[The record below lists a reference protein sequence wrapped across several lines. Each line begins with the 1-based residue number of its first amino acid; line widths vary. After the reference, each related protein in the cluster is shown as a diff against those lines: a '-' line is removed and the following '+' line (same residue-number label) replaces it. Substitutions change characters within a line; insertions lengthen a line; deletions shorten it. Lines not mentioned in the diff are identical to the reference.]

1 MVHVLLVHRNVICP
15 WTIAQH
21 GELCGHMYRPL
32 CSLTE
37 DEILRHQQME
47 KEKVIQ
53 ALIMIILRCGAEDRT
68 AK

>member
-1 MVHVLLVHRNVICP
+1 
-15 WTIAQH
+15 
-21 GELCGHMYRPL
+21 MYQPL

-37 DEILRHQQME
+37 DEILRHQQM
-47 KEKVIQ
+47 EKVIQ

>member
-1 MVHVLLVHRNVICP
+1 
-15 WTIAQH
+15 
-21 GELCGHMYRPL
+21 MYRPL

-53 ALIMIILRCGAEDRT
+53 ILIMIIL
-68 AK
+68 

>member
-1 MVHVLLVHRNVICP
+1 
-15 WTIAQH
+15 
-21 GELCGHMYRPL
+21 MYQPL

-47 KEKVIQ
+47 KEKEKVIQ
-53 ALIMIILRCGAEDRT
+53 ALIMIILWCGAEDRT